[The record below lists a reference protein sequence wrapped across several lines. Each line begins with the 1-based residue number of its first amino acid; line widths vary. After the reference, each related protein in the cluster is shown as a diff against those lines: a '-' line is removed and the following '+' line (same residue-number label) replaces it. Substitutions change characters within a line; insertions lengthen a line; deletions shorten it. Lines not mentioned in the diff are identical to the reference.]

1 MTWKAIVNRE
11 VTDND
16 ILALDISP
24 NLFQKFEVNM
34 LFLEDIFISG
44 FLASLCMTNIVSYK
58 NEIISIT
65 GIYISPIDVVKL
77 SERTA
82 EDRNWKLNFIL

>member
-1 MTWKAIVNRE
+1 
-11 VTDND
+11 
-16 ILALDISP
+16 
-24 NLFQKFEVNM
+24 M

-44 FLASLCMTNIVSYK
+44 FLASLRMTNIVSYK
-58 NEIISIT
+58 NEIISIP

-77 SERTA
+77 SERAA